1 MAKFFFSCLLWLACS
16 LDVAAQHPL
25 KFLMPDYP
33 PYTYQVSGQNQGI
46 GYEAVAA
53 IMADIQQ
60 PFSVQLVPHFGHAIS
75 DMQRGLADGFFL
87 ATESAERNKVAEFS
101 EPVLTIEWTWVWLKQ
116 RSDLN
121 PESSHFKHNAQVS
134 AQSNSNIHRWL
145 KEHNYQVT
153 AGTTDI
159 RGLLNLLKYKR
170 VDAILLPELTVK
182 TLLSEQAVDADLYS
196 FQQEINLPFSIYIN
210 KNYLKKHPDFMQ
222 KLNAAIGRYQARVH
236 ALQPD

>member
-1 MAKFFFSCLLWLACS
+1 M
-16 LDVAAQHPL
+16 D
-25 KFLMPDYP
+25 
-33 PYTYQVSGQNQGI
+33 
-46 GYEAVAA
+46 
-53 IMADIQQ
+53 
-60 PFSVQLVPHFGHAIS
+60 
-75 DMQRGLADGFFL
+75 FFL

-101 EPVLTIEWTWVWLKQ
+101 EPVLKIEWTWVWLKQ

-121 PESSHFKHNAQVS
+121 PDSSNFKHNAQVS

-170 VDAILLPELTVK
+170 VDAILLPELIVK
-182 TLLSEQAVDADLYS
+182 TLLAEQAVDADLYS
-196 FQQEINLPFSIYIN
+196 FQQEIHLPFSIYIN

-222 KLNAAIGRYQARVH
+222 KLKRRYWSLSKQRNRKNTN
-236 ALQPD
+236 